1 MLMPNITAIFIALH
15 VLLLLTLAYR
25 VVAMRRVHR
34 LGLGDGALEPVQ
46 QRIRAHANAT
56 EYVPVAL
63 LELLALELLG
73 VPALWLYAAGGML
86 FAGRVL
92 HAMGLSSAAGY
103 SFGRFYGTLLTW
115 LSMLAMAVALLF
127 HALRQGI

>member
-1 MLMPNITAIFIALH
+1 MPKITAIFIALH
-15 VLLLLTLAYR
+15 VLLLLALAYR
-25 VVAMRRVHR
+25 VVAMRRLHK

-56 EYVPVAL
+56 EYVPIAL

-73 VPALWLYAAGGML
+73 VPALWLYVMGGML
-86 FAGRVL
+86 LVGRLL
-92 HAMGLSSAAGY
+92 HAMGLSSRSGY

-115 LSMLAMAVALLF
+115 LSMIAMAIGLLV
-127 HALRQGI
+127 HALY